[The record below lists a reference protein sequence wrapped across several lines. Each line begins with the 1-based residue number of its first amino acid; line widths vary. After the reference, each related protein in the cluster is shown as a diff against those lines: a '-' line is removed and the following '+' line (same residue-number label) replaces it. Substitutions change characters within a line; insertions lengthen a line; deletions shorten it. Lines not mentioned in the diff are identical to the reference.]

1 MEVSLA
7 LFVYLVFHIIIFKH
21 EILFVPVMF
30 VKLSLLFWGQL
41 LSQMM
46 STCLSQRYD
55 SGFFL
60 AGSLS
65 NLHVWCSSFYDLTSA
80 GLILLPILYLYSL
93 TLLIEMMV
101 QQQWS
106 RKLFFFLSLQLLGNL
121 LVLLYL
127 DVHLRLV
134 FSFIVLLLLP
144 SPLHRL
150 LRNLWPRWSFAF
162 FLLICWRFILVS

>member
-1 MEVSLA
+1 MLHVVVHLLLLISSIVIILKFIILIFMEVSLA

-60 AGSLS
+60 ASSLS
-65 NLHVWCSSFYDLTSA
+65 NLHV
-80 GLILLPILYLYSL
+80 
-93 TLLIEMMV
+93 
-101 QQQWS
+101 
-106 RKLFFFLSLQLLGNL
+106 
-121 LVLLYL
+121 
-127 DVHLRLV
+127 
-134 FSFIVLLLLP
+134 
-144 SPLHRL
+144 
-150 LRNLWPRWSFAF
+150 
-162 FLLICWRFILVS
+162 